1 MFDAASYSARRR
13 ALIDGFRRIE
23 PEVPALLFIGNRESP
38 MNYRDN
44 CYPFRQDSSFLYFF
58 GLSDPDL
65 AALIDLSSGE
75 ATVFGDEATLDDIV
89 WTGPLPSLADRA
101 AAVGVFR
108 IAPRAALGAA
118 VAAVRKAAA
127 ALPAYLPPY
136 RAETRAELAELLG
149 ISPAAA
155 EASASIPLIKA
166 VVALREIKDA
176 DEVAEL
182 EKAAAASVEMHRR
195 ALSYARP
202 GLRERDLA
210 AELSRAAA
218 ADGGRLSFPV
228 IAAVDGSV
236 LHSRS
241 SAGVLA
247 PGGLCLVDAGAE
259 TAAGYAGDLTTT
271 FPVSSRFSDRQ
282 KDVYRIVLDAHRA
295 ACSLIRPG
303 RPYREVHLGA
313 ARAVAEGL
321 RSLGILRGDVDD
333 AVDAGAH
340 ALFFP
345 HGVGHQIGLDVHDME
360 SLGERWVGYD
370 GGERSSQFGL
380 KSLRMAKPL
389 CAGMAVTV
397 EPGVYFIGPL
407 IDRWREEGRC
417 AEFIDYRAVEAYR
430 GFGGVRNEED
440 WLVTDDGGRRLGP
453 AFDKSPGAIEA
464 LRGASSGL

>member
-1 MFDAASYSARRR
+1 MFDAATYSARRR
-13 ALIDGFRRIE
+13 ALIDSFRRAA
-23 PEVPALLFIGNRESP
+23 PEVPALLFVGNGESP

-65 AALIDLSSGE
+65 AALIDAGTGE

-89 WTGPLPSLADRA
+89 WTGPLRSLADRA
-101 AAVGVFR
+101 AEVGVSR
-108 IAPRAALGAA
+108 TAPRATFAAA
-118 VAAVRKAAA
+118 VAAVRAASA

-136 RAETRAELAELLG
+136 REEARSELAELLG
-149 ISPAAA
+149 IVPAEVA
-155 EASASIPLIKA
+155 ECASVPLIRS
-166 VVALREIKDA
+166 VVALREIKEGA
-176 DEVAEL
+176 EIAEL
-182 EKAAAASVEMHRR
+182 EKAVAASVAMHRT
-195 ALSYARP
+195 ALSFARP
-202 GLRERDLA
+202 GLRERDLV
-210 AELSRAAA
+210 AELTRAAA

-241 SAGVLA
+241 SEGVLA

-259 TAAGYAGDLTTT
+259 TASGYAGDLTTT
-271 FPVSSRFSDRQ
+271 FPVSGRFAERQ
-282 KDVYRIVLDAHRA
+282 KDIYRIVLEAHRT

-303 RPYREVHLGA
+303 VSYREVHLGA

-321 RSLGILRGDVDD
+321 RALGLLRGSVDD
-333 AVDAGAH
+333 AVASGAH

-360 SLGERWVGYD
+360 GLGERWVGYD
-370 GGERSSQFGL
+370 GEERSPQFGL

-389 CAGMAVTV
+389 RAGMAVTV
-397 EPGVYFIGPL
+397 EPGIYFIAPL
-407 IDRWREEGRC
+407 IDRWSAEGRF

-440 WLVTDDGGRRLGP
+440 WLVTAEGGRRLGP
-453 AFDKSPGAIEA
+453 EFDKAPEAIEA
-464 LRGASSGL
+464 FRSASA